1 MPRIRLKA
9 RQHINSVVRSDLKL
23 TRRNSADTHSVMQR
37 ISRALSVLLPKIHR
51 RSLVSLLVLIFMTWS
66 GAPGAFAGDEGTQKT
81 QPPRG
86 GCPDLIDLIKEL
98 TPVVVNISIE
108 RHMLQNSSTE
118 PPPLFRSR
126 PGYFD
131 ERGKA
136 RDRFQADSLG
146 SGFFCDTAGHIVTN
160 AHVVEGAGKILV
172 TLSGGN
178 VESAK
183 VVAVHP
189 KVDLALLKINPPSA
203 LQKAKIGDSSKVQV
217 GEWVLAVGNP
227 FGLGRTV
234 TVGIVSGKGR
244 FIGLGPDDNFIQ
256 TDASINPGNSGGPLF
271 NMAGEVIGVN
281 TAIIASGK
289 GIGFSIPVNY
299 VTELMRSPMNAE
311 NVFRGWLGIY
321 VEDVTSEQARQ
332 LGLGTPRGTFVDEV
346 LNSTPAY
353 NAGLRKGDLILD
365 ADGKPIRNGRHLS
378 RLVAGAKPGDLIRMK
393 VMRGK
398 QTHTI
403 DVIIGKSPE

>member
-1 MPRIRLKA
+1 MKA
-9 RQHINSVVRSDLKL
+9 CEPINLVGRSDLKL
-23 TRRNSADTHSVMQR
+23 THRNSADTHSAMRR
-37 ISRALSVLLPKIHR
+37 ISRASCIDSPKILHR
-51 RSLVSLLVLIFMTWS
+51 FLVYSLVIAFMTCL
-66 GAPGAFAGDEGTQKT
+66 GATGALAADATSPTSQT
-81 QPPRG
+81 PRG
-86 GCPDLIDLIKEL
+86 GCPELIDLIKDL

-131 ERGKA
+131 ERGKG
-136 RDRFQADSLG
+136 RDRFQTDSLG

-160 AHVVEGAGKILV
+160 GHVVEGAGKILV
-172 TLSGGN
+172 TLSTGS

-183 VVAVHP
+183 VVAIHP
-189 KVDLALLKINPPSA
+189 KVDLALLKINPPYA
-203 LQKAKIGDSSKVQV
+203 LQKAKIGDSSRIQV

-299 VTELMRSPMNAE
+299 VTELMRSPMNVE
-311 NVFRGWLGIY
+311 NIFRGWLGIY

-346 LNSTPAY
+346 LNSTPAF

-365 ADGKPIRNGRHLS
+365 ADGKAVRNGRHLS

-393 VMRGK
+393 VVRGK
-398 QTHTI
+398 QTHTV